1 MDNRDLVFLILAG
14 PAHYAHKTGKE
25 MTAMIPGDTGTHRW
39 QRAQE
44 KKMLR
49 AADEHFKIIMQT
61 FNTSQ
66 AVRIVK
72 TWLTHYQ
79 LPLDPARLKN
89 FDLFH
94 TMCKDQILTNYHQIR
109 SY

>member
-1 MDNRDLVFLILAG
+1 MDDRALVFSILAG

-25 MTAMIPGDTGTHRW
+25 MTAMIPGGTGTHRW

-49 AADEHFKIIMQT
+49 AADEHFEIIMRT
-61 FNTSQ
+61 FNTAQ
-66 AVRIVK
+66 AASIVK

-79 LPLDPARLKN
+79 LPLDPSRLKN

-94 TMCKDQILTNYHQIR
+94 AMCKDQILTNYHQIR